1 MPGRWPAPED
11 GETPHG
17 SHAVGVP
24 TVVPGLVI
32 VQQDIQDS
40 AHSLDLDKIYYRG
53 MEGGLSEERRAKPT
67 RSHRTCLIS
76 LTVIFENFCDMW
88 TCEEHYKEMQYSEF
102 IGNLSHRCPVHSRY
116 QWSILTQKQAFNI
129 NHTDCA
135 HSLGCAPFLWVNGW
149 NLPEKQFL
157 RCQVK
162 ANFVTAR
169 LWGKAYLVLWAFMDR
184 MDRVLSILH
193 C

>member
-1 MPGRWPAPED
+1 MTSSRRWGDTTWFPCCGSSHSGTRSGDCPA
-11 GETPHG
+11 GYTG
-17 SHAVGVP
+17 FSS
-24 TVVPGLVI
+24 
-32 VQQDIQDS
+32 Q
-40 AHSLDLDKIYYRG
+40 LDLDKIYYRG

-116 QWSILTQKQAFNI
+116 QWSILTQKQACNI

-135 HSLGCAPFLWVNGW
+135 HSLGCAPFLWGNGW